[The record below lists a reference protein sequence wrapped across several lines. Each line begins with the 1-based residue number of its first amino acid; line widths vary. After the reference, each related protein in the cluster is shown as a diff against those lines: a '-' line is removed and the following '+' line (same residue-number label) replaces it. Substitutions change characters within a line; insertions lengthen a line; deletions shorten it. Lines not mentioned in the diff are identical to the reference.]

1 MVAGGTP
8 SCGEEYRGGPWRNS
22 GAGAEKY
29 QYLGMAEKGKY
40 TIIKHG
46 KYGGFAPLFR
56 SISAG

>member
-1 MVAGGTP
+1 VVAGGTP
-8 SCGEEYRGGPWRNS
+8 SCGEEYRGGATVVA
-22 GAGAEKY
+22 AGAEKY

-46 KYGGFAPLFR
+46 KYGGFAPLFP